1 MLKLE
6 NTKLAL
12 SEIAKQIIFEA
23 RMNLDR
29 RMPHR
34 QNDGSVVNKRIS
46 TSFDL
51 WRSLKPTAIA
61 GDGIKNPLSVE
72 IEMAYYGY
80 FIDQGVSG
88 TEHKTPQRSPYSF
101 RKDTVGPNMQLAL
114 FEWMRAKKIRLRDTG
129 TGRFK
134 AGGITSKSYE
144 SLAYVIARSVK
155 RKGINQT
162 YFLTKPFDSNAEK
175 MPDIIAKALAKDIDE
190 FLK

>member
-1 MLKLE
+1 MLKLDH
-6 NTKLAL
+6 TKLAL
-12 SEIAKQIIFEA
+12 TELAKKIIFDA

-29 RMPHR
+29 RQPHR
-34 QNDGSVVNKRIS
+34 QNDGTVITKRIS

-51 WRSLKPTAIA
+51 WRSLQPTPIT
-61 GDGIKNPLSVE
+61 GDGVKQPLSVE

-88 TEHKTPQRSPYSF
+88 TEHKTPEKSPYSF
-101 RKDTVGPNMQLAL
+101 RKDTVGPGMQLAL

-134 AGGITSKSYE
+134 VGGISSKSYE
-144 SLAYVIARSVK
+144 SLSYVIARSIK
-155 RKGINQT
+155 RKGITN
-162 YFLTKPFDSNAEK
+162 PFNANAEK
-175 MPDIIAKALAKDIDE
+175 MPDIIAQALAKDIDA

>member
-1 MLKLE
+1 MLKLDH
-6 NTKLAL
+6 TKLAL
-12 SEIAKQIIFEA
+12 TELAKQIIFDA
-23 RMNLDR
+23 RINLDSR
-29 RMPHR
+29 RPYR
-34 QNDGSVVNKRIS
+34 QNDGTVINKRIS

-51 WRSLKPTAIA
+51 WRSLKPTPIT
-61 GDGIKNPLSVE
+61 GDGIKQPLSVE

-88 TEHKTPQRSPYSF
+88 TKHKTPEKSPYSF

-144 SLAYVIARSVK
+144 SLAYVIARSIK

-162 YFLTKPFDSNAEK
+162 YFLTNPFNANAEK
-175 MPDIIAKALAKDIDE
+175 MPDIVAQALAKDIDD

>member
-6 NTKLAL
+6 NTKLAMT
-12 SEIAKQIIFEA
+12 EIAKQIIFEA

-34 QNDGSVVNKRIS
+34 QNDGSIVNKRIS

-51 WRSLKPTAIA
+51 WRSLKPTEIT
-61 GDGIKNPLSVE
+61 GDGVKNPLSIEV
-72 IEMAYYGY
+72 EMAYYGY

-88 TEHKTPQRSPYSF
+88 TEHKTPEKSPYSF
-101 RKDTVGPNMQLAL
+101 RKDTVGPGMQLAL

-134 AGGITSKSYE
+134 SGGITSKSYE
-144 SLAYVIARSVK
+144 SLSYVIARSIK

-162 YFLTKPFDSNAEK
+162 YFLTKPFDANAEK